1 MKASTSWN
9 GKVAEV
15 KYREV
20 YVQAVEKHKSSDNL
34 QTSVSNQCGL
44 GLQID
49 LSEFVEE
56 ILSSWAVNV
65 IAVKDQ
71 LRLLLDFRV

>member
-1 MKASTSWN
+1 MTEA
-9 GKVAEV
+9 
-15 KYREV
+15 KYRKL

-49 LSEFVEE
+49 LSEYVEE

>member
-1 MKASTSWN
+1 MTEA
-9 GKVAEV
+9 
-15 KYREV
+15 KYRKL

-34 QTSVSNQCGL
+34 QTSVSNQWGL

-49 LSEFVEE
+49 LSEYVEE